1 MKLSSVSLAVRNISS
16 RSSFTTSFKRPL
28 HVSVSAQKSTAPR
41 VVTQPPSLVSTRP
54 FPPPEGLSS
63 NSASTTFDAKLW
75 SSLQPPPASALSA
88 LAARLCLPVDS
99 NASSGHTVT
108 LPLLAQTVTHPS
120 FVALHQQHYPHETP
134 PAHNG
139 LLAALGNQLMGLF
152 ATEWVITTYPHLP
165 TNVVKA
171 AVTAYVGPTTSAM
184 LAREWGAL
192 PLVRWMRTTKTLTK
206 EAVYHDDAL
215 ASVARA
221 IVGLVYHSNGSSIE
235 EARKIVHAH
244 FLNRE
249 LDIRPLLKYKDP
261 KLALIHTTRKYQRE
275 PPISRLLQESG
286 RQTNSPT
293 FIVGIFSGEDKL
305 GEGFGSSLKMAEY
318 RAAENAM
325 HRLYLTRQPM
335 SDSMLPTTTFLSTNP
350 PTNDSPG
357 SQEIPDYPFRLLEL
371 SAAPSASNS
380 HDSRYTPGILGD
392 SEALYGS
399 AGRSGI
405 KMGSRGSNSHRS

>member
-1 MKLSSVSLAVRNISS
+1 MKLPNVSLAALNVLS
-16 RSSFTTSFKRPL
+16 RSSLTASPKRVL
-28 HVSVSAQKSTAPR
+28 HSSACVQKSSAPR
-41 VVTQPPSLVSTRP
+41 VVTKPPSIVPTRP

-63 NSASTTFDAKLW
+63 DSVTTTFDAKLW

-88 LAARLCLPVDS
+88 LAARLRLPVDS
-99 NASSGHTVT
+99 DASSSHTIT

-120 FVALHQQHYPHETP
+120 FIALHQQHYPHEIS

-152 ATEWVITTYPHLP
+152 AMEWVVTTYPHLP

-171 AVTAYVGPTTSAM
+171 AMTAYVGPMTSAM
-184 LAREWGAL
+184 VAREWGVL
-192 PLVRWMRTTKTLTK
+192 PLVRWMRTAKNLTK
-206 EAVYHDDAL
+206 NAIYHDDAL

-235 EARKIVHAH
+235 EARKFVHAH

-261 KLALIHTTRKYQRE
+261 KLALISTVRKYQRE
-275 PPISRLLQESG
+275 PPVSRLLHESG

-318 RAAENAM
+318 RAAEDAM
-325 HRLYLTRQPM
+325 HRLYLTRQPV
-335 SDSMLPTTTFLSTNP
+335 SNSMLPTTTFLGADLTAAASPESRENP
-350 PTNDSPG
+350 
-357 SQEIPDYPFRLLEL
+357 FKLLEF
-371 SAAPSASNS
+371 SAAPSASDTHAS
-380 HDSRYTPGILGD
+380 KYTPGILGD

-405 KMGSRGSNSHRS
+405 KMGSRGSTSDRS

>member
-1 MKLSSVSLAVRNISS
+1 MKISNVFLAVRNISS
-16 RSSFTTSFKRPL
+16 RSSLTASPKRLL
-28 HVSVSAQKSTAPR
+28 HASVNIQKSSEPR
-41 VVTQPPSLVSTRP
+41 AMTKPPSLVPTRP

-75 SSLQPPPASALSA
+75 SSLQPPPTSALSA
-88 LAARLCLPVDS
+88 LAARLRLPVDS
-99 NASSGHTVT
+99 DASSDHAIT

-120 FVALHQQHYPHETP
+120 FIALHQQHYPHETP

-152 ATEWVITTYPHLP
+152 AMEWVVTTYPHLP

-171 AVTAYVGPTTSAM
+171 VVTAYVGPITSAM
-184 LAREWGAL
+184 LAKEWGAL
-192 PLVRWMRTTKTLTK
+192 PLIRWMRTTKTLTK

-215 ASVARA
+215 ASVTRA

-235 EARKIVHAH
+235 EARKFVHAH

-249 LDIRPLLKYKDP
+249 LDIRPLLKYHDP
-261 KLALIHTTRKYQRE
+261 KLALISTVRKYQRE
-275 PPISRLLQESG
+275 PPISRLLQETG

-335 SDSMLPTTTFLSTNP
+335 TDSMLPTTTFLSADLPANG
-350 PTNDSPG
+350 PG
-357 SQEIPDYPFRLLEL
+357 SQENTFRLLDF
-371 SAAPSASNS
+371 SAAPSAS
-380 HDSRYTPGILGD
+380 DSQDSSYTPGILGD

-405 KMGSRGSNSHRS
+405 KMRSRGSTS